1 MPTMDLGSAS
11 PFENGNALFESSKTL
26 FEFGGWVAAENTLS
40 EHRLLHAIESFLNQP
55 K

>member
-11 PFENGNALFESSKTL
+11 PFENGNALFESSKPL
-26 FEFGGWVAAENTLS
+26 FESSGRLAAENTLS
-40 EHRLLHAIESFLNQP
+40 EHRLLHAVESFMNLR